1 MLYFMTNDLGFG
13 PEFLG
18 RARLISA
25 ASTLVGVYGYQ
36 KFLRSVP
43 IKDILFW
50 TTIASAPL
58 GMIQLLLITHVNREI
73 GVPDGAFI
81 LGDDV
86 VLSILGEFAFLPTL
100 VLAARLCPPG
110 VEAVLFATLM
120 SIFNGASTVGT
131 EVGAALTKYL
141 GITES
146 NFDNLAL
153 LNVICSLSC
162 LYPLLFIG
170 WLDDVG
176 GKSEEEQ
183 GEVSEIILDVP
194 SGTID
199 STNGE
204 R

>member
-1 MLYFMTNDLGFG
+1 
-13 PEFLG
+13 
-18 RARLISA
+18 
-25 ASTLVGVYGYQ
+25 
-36 KFLRSVP
+36 
-43 IKDILFW
+43 
-50 TTIASAPL
+50 
-58 GMIQLLLITHVNREI
+58 MIQLLLITHVNRDI
-73 GVPDGAFI
+73 GIPDGAFI

-141 GITES
+141 EITES

-183 GEVSEIILDVP
+183 GEGSEIVLDVP
-194 SGTID
+194 SGTVD